1 MENKVST
8 SCVCLKKLK
17 IKKRTTMGKI
27 ISVHI
32 WIVNTVD
39 RNQEMPGSVPAGP
52 GACLLGGHP
61 LPDAPRIPG

>member
-27 ISVHI
+27 ISVHV

-39 RNQEMPGSVPAGP
+39 RNQEMLGSVPEGP
-52 GACLLGGHP
+52 SACLLGGHP
-61 LPDAPRIPG
+61 SPDTPWTPG